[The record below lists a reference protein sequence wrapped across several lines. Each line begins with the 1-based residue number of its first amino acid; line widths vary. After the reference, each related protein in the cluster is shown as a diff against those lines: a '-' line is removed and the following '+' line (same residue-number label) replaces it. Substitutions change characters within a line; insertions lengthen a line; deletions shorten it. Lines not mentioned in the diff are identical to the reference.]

1 MDFSNALLIDTAIIA
16 AGYIFAGA
24 LSVLIYSVATR
35 RHREVQLVNFL
46 PEEGEIKEKQVE
58 RTEPKNQFEFVKFE
72 QSKKEPD
79 SEPLE
84 EKTNYLKSG
93 RLQRNRL
100 EVIQQAKK
108 MMSSGK
114 AEEEIRKI
122 LPLSAAE
129 LEFMRRTFMPQ
140 ARQEN

>member
-1 MDFSNALLIDTAIIA
+1 MDFSNGILIDTAIIA

-24 LSVLIYSVATR
+24 FSVLIYSVVTK

-46 PEEGEIKEKQVE
+46 PEDGELREK
-58 RTEPKNQFEFVKFE
+58 KDDGSKSKDQFEFVRFDE
-72 QSKKEPD
+72 SAREPAKKPELQKND
-79 SEPLE
+79 
-84 EKTNYLKSG
+84 YLKSG
-93 RLQRNRL
+93 RLRGNRL
-100 EVIQQAKK
+100 AIIRQAKE
-108 MMSSGK
+108 MMNSGR
-114 AEEEIRKI
+114 AAEEIRKI

>member
-1 MDFSNALLIDTAIIA
+1 MDFSNGLLIDTAIIA

-114 AEEEIRKI
+114 AAEEIRKI

-140 ARQEN
+140 ARQES

>member
-1 MDFSNALLIDTAIIA
+1 MDFSNGLLIDTAIIE

-58 RTEPKNQFEFVKFE
+58 RTEPKNQFEFVRFE
-72 QSKKEPD
+72 KSKKEPTR
-79 SEPLE
+79 EPLE
-84 EKTNYLKSG
+84 EKNDYLKSG

-108 MMSSGK
+108 MLSSGRA
-114 AEEEIRKI
+114 AEGIRKI

>member
-1 MDFSNALLIDTAIIA
+1 MDFSNGLLIDTAIIA
-16 AGYIFAGA
+16 AGYILAGA
-24 LSVLIYSVATR
+24 FSVLIYSVATR

-46 PEEGEIKEKQVE
+46 PEEGEIKEKKVE
-58 RTEPKNQFEFVKFE
+58 GSEFKNQFEFVKFD
-72 QSKKEPD
+72 QSKKER
-79 SEPLE
+79 SREPLPE
-84 EKTNYLKSG
+84 DIDYLKSG

-100 EVIQQAKK
+100 EIIQQAKK

-114 AEEEIRKI
+114 AAEEIREI

-129 LEFMRRTFMPQ
+129 LEFMRRTFMPK

>member
-1 MDFSNALLIDTAIIA
+1 MDFSNGLLIDTAIIA

-24 LSVLIYSVATR
+24 FSVLIYSVATK

-46 PEEGEIKEKQVE
+46 PEEGEIKKKKVE
-58 RTEPKNQFEFVKFE
+58 SSESKNQFEFVRFE

-79 SEPLE
+79 SKPLE
-84 EKTNYLKSG
+84 GKTNYLKSG

-100 EVIQQAKK
+100 EIIQQAKK

-114 AEEEIRKI
+114 AAEEIRKI

>member
-1 MDFSNALLIDTAIIA
+1 MDFSNGLLIDTAIIA

-114 AEEEIRKI
+114 AAEEIRKI

>member
-24 LSVLIYSVATR
+24 FSVLIYSVVTR

-58 RTEPKNQFEFVKFE
+58 RTEPKNQFEFVRFE

-114 AEEEIRKI
+114 AAEEIRKI

>member
-1 MDFSNALLIDTAIIA
+1 MDFSNQLLIDTAIIA

-24 LSVLIYSVATR
+24 FSVLIYSVATK

-46 PEEGEIKEKQVE
+46 PEEGEIKEKKVE
-58 RTEPKNQFEFVKFE
+58 GSNPKNQFEFVRFD
-72 QSKKEPD
+72 QSKREPAR
-79 SEPLE
+79 EPLP
-84 EKTNYLKSG
+84 EKTDYLKSG

-100 EVIQQAKK
+100 EIIQQAKK
-108 MMSSGK
+108 MMSSGT
-114 AEEEIRKI
+114 AAAEIRKI
-122 LPLSAAE
+122 LPLSEAE

>member
-1 MDFSNALLIDTAIIA
+1 MDFSNQLLIDTAIIA

-24 LSVLIYSVATR
+24 FSVLIYSVATK

-46 PEEGEIKEKQVE
+46 PEEGEIIEKKVE
-58 RTEPKNQFEFVKFE
+58 GSNPKNQFEFVRFD
-72 QSKKEPD
+72 QSKREPAR
-79 SEPLE
+79 EPLP
-84 EKTNYLKSG
+84 EKTDYLKSR

-100 EVIQQAKK
+100 EIIQQAKK
-108 MMSSGK
+108 MMSSGR
-114 AEEEIRKI
+114 AAAEIRKI

>member
-1 MDFSNALLIDTAIIA
+1 MDFSIGLLIDTAIIA
-16 AGYIFAGA
+16 TGYIFAGA
-24 LSVLIYSVATR
+24 FSVLIYSVATR

-58 RTEPKNQFEFVKFE
+58 RTEPKNQFEFVRFE
-72 QSKKEPD
+72 QSKEEPTR
-79 SEPLE
+79 EPLE
-84 EKTNYLKSG
+84 EKTDYLKSG

-100 EVIQQAKK
+100 EIIQQAKK
-108 MMSSGK
+108 MLSSGR
-114 AEEEIRKI
+114 AAEEIRKI

>member
-1 MDFSNALLIDTAIIA
+1 MDFSNQLLIDTAIIA

-24 LSVLIYSVATR
+24 FSVLIYSVATK

-46 PEEGEIKEKQVE
+46 PEEGEIKEKKVE
-58 RTEPKNQFEFVKFE
+58 GSNPKNQFEFVKYD
-72 QSKKEPD
+72 QSKKEPAR
-79 SEPLE
+79 EPLP
-84 EKTNYLKSG
+84 EKTDYLKSG

-100 EVIQQAKK
+100 EIIQQAKK
-108 MMSSGK
+108 MMSSGT
-114 AEEEIRKI
+114 AAAEIRKI

>member
-1 MDFSNALLIDTAIIA
+1 MDFSNGLLIDTAIIA

-58 RTEPKNQFEFVKFE
+58 RTEPKNQFEFVRFE

-114 AEEEIRKI
+114 AAEEIRKI

>member
-1 MDFSNALLIDTAIIA
+1 MDFSNGLLIDTAIIA

-24 LSVLIYSVATR
+24 FSVLIYSVATK

-46 PEEGEIKEKQVE
+46 PEEGEIKEKKVE
-58 RTEPKNQFEFVKFE
+58 GSNPKNQFEFVRFD
-72 QSKKEPD
+72 QSKKGPAR
-79 SEPLE
+79 EPLP
-84 EKTNYLKSG
+84 EKTDYLKSG

-100 EVIQQAKK
+100 EIIQQAKT
-108 MMSSGK
+108 MMSSGR
-114 AEEEIRKI
+114 AAAEIRKI